1 MPDADTTPMHGSY
14 LMPSLEHAT
23 VADAMHP
30 GILSCEPDASLTAVG
45 MVMATSPRA
54 LRRGGRRFA

>member
-1 MPDADTTPMHGSY
+1 MPDTATTPRHGSY

-30 GILSCEPDASLTAVG
+30 GILSCEPDATLTDVQSC
-45 MVMATSPRA
+45 TRT
-54 LRRGGRRFA
+54 